1 MKLNITALTVKSLAA
16 ALVALTL
23 TVAASGQ
30 PRAAK
35 AEGRMSAQKVES
47 ISNCILIDAVQKYE
61 DGDYAGAKT
70 ILTAIISKEPGN
82 DAA

>member
-1 MKLNITALTVKSLAA
+1 MVIDDDDTDKNGERMKLNITALTVKSLAA

-35 AEGRMSAQKVES
+35 AEGRMSAQKW
-47 ISNCILIDAVQKYE
+47 N
-61 DGDYAGAKT
+61 
-70 ILTAIISKEPGN
+70 P
-82 DAA
+82 